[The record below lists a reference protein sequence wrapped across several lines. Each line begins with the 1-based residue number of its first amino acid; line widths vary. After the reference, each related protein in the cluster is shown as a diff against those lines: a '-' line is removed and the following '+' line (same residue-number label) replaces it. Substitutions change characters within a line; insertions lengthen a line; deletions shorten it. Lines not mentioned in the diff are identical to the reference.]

1 MMPFPLRLE
10 TILERARR
18 FFPAVEVVSRES
30 DGRVRR
36 SNYQELYE
44 RSWRLAAGLRAAGL
58 RRGERVATLLWNQAA
73 HLEAYFG
80 APLAGGVVHPLNLRL
95 HPAQLAAI
103 VRDAGDRFALVD
115 VSFEPLWGSI
125 APHVGVERVFVCP
138 SEYETL
144 LDAAG
149 AEASAE
155 AGAAE
160 ENDGAAMG
168 YTSGTT
174 GDPKGVVY
182 SHRALALHAL
192 ATALPDAMNL
202 RERDCVLPLVPMF
215 HANAWGIPYTAA
227 MIGCKQVLMAGA
239 FDPADV
245 LDLLSAE
252 QVTFSA
258 GVPMVWQAILEVLE
272 REPGRW
278 RLHPELRVNLG
289 GAPAPEALFRRFD
302 RHGIEV
308 NMGWGMTEMT
318 PVGAMNPL
326 RGPVQSGDHAA
337 RTRQGRP
344 LPFVEARRAEN
355 GELEVRGPWVAASYW
370 RAAQNSAWTT
380 DGWLRTGD
388 VVRFDEAGLIEIVDR
403 HKDLIRSGGEW
414 ISSVALEN
422 ALAGCTGIREAA
434 VIAVPHAKWQERPLA
449 LVVLEAEAE
458 ADPEAWQR
466 QLQAHF
472 AGWQCPDRY
481 VVVEALPRTATGKL
495 DKRALRQRYREA

>member
-1 MMPFPLRLE
+1 MTVNNNGGMSWYD
-10 TILERARR
+10 RA
-18 FFPAVEVVSRES
+18 
-30 DGRVRR
+30 
-36 SNYQELYE
+36 
-44 RSWRLAAGLRAAGL
+44 
-58 RRGERVATLLWNQAA
+58 
-73 HLEAYFG
+73 
-80 APLAGGVVHPLNLRL
+80 
-95 HPAQLAAI
+95 
-103 VRDAGDRFALVD
+103 
-115 VSFEPLWGSI
+115 
-125 APHVGVERVFVCP
+125 
-138 SEYETL
+138 
-144 LDAAG
+144 
-149 AEASAE
+149 
-155 AGAAE
+155 
-160 ENDGAAMG
+160 
-168 YTSGTT
+168 
-174 GDPKGVVY
+174 
-182 SHRALALHAL
+182 
-192 ATALPDAMNL
+192 
-202 RERDCVLPLVPMF
+202 LPLVPMF